1 MSDHDEKLSDEQ
13 KSRLQSL
20 LSKLEEEGDELKLK
34 MGLAKLE
41 ARDDWGDIQKKLE
54 RLRGRMKVVQE
65 EAGESGGDVGAAF
78 EVLGEEIKTAFDR
91 IRKAL

>member
-41 ARDDWGDIQKKLE
+41 ARADWGDTQKKLE

-65 EAGESGGDVGAAF
+65 AAGESGGDVGAAF

>member
-54 RLRGRMKVVQE
+54 RLRGRMKVVHE
-65 EAGESGGDVGAAF
+65 EAGESGGDVGAAL

>member
-1 MSDHDEKLSDEQ
+1 MSEHDSNLTEEQ

-20 LSKLEEEGDELKLK
+20 LTKLEEEGDELKLK
-34 MGLAKLE
+34 LGLAKLE
-41 ARDDWGDIQKKLE
+41 AREDWGDIQKKLE

-65 EAGESGGDVGAAF
+65 EAGESGGDVGAAL